1 MSEPIG
7 NARDNLSSQLRFV
20 TIVVLLVITVIFLV
34 IDHFWPRNTVDQK
47 TVQQMDQVVAQM
59 KEISK
64 AINASTIQL
73 NQSNQKLDMIL
84 SNRGGDRE
92 KLYTGML
99 DRYDPTGAL
108 RLQSQNDRVGS
119 QHPVSGRDTKGTAQ

>member
-7 NARDNLSSQLRFV
+7 NTKDSLSSQLRFV
-20 TIVVLLVITVIFLV
+20 TIVLLLVITVIFLV

-73 NQSNQKLDMIL
+73 NESNQKLDLIL
-84 SNRGGDRE
+84 SHRGGDRE
-92 KLYTGML
+92 TLYTGML
-99 DRYDPTGAL
+99 DRYDPTGTL
-108 RLQSQNDRVGS
+108 RLQSQDNRVGGE
-119 QHPVSGRDTKGTAQ
+119 HAVPGRDTKNATQ

>member
-1 MSEPIG
+1 MSEPTG
-7 NARDNLSSQLRFV
+7 NTRSDLLSQLRFV
-20 TIVVLLVITVIFLV
+20 TISVLLVIAVVFLV

-47 TVQQMDQVVAQM
+47 TVDQMDQVVTQM

-73 NQSNQKLDMIL
+73 NQSNQKLDLIL
-84 SNRGGDRE
+84 SRRGGDRE
-92 KLYTGML
+92 TLYSDML

-108 RLQSQNDRVGS
+108 RLQPQNNGVGS
-119 QHPVSGRDTKGTAQ
+119 QHPAASRDTKNATQ